1 MVRVLLEVV
10 SMGSAAAQASAALV
24 PAFHVPLDR
33 QLARRAHS
41 PASCCRRRRVH
52 EGDRLSGAASLDHI
66 GFGLRAANGSR
77 YNVPTRDHGALE
89 QWLERPAGIQKRY
102 LDYLIA
108 EQKQV
113 YMLTK
118 DILHKVF

>member
-41 PASCCRRRRVH
+41 PASCRRRRRCARMRQL
-52 EGDRLSGAASLDHI
+52 GGAASLDHI
-66 GFGLRAANGSR
+66 GFGLRAANDSR
-77 YNVPTRDHGALE
+77 CNVPTRDHGALE
-89 QWLERPAGIQKRY
+89 QWLERPVGRLQSKSKPV
-102 LDYLIA
+102 L
-108 EQKQV
+108 E
-113 YMLTK
+113 
-118 DILHKVF
+118 

>member
-66 GFGLRAANGSR
+66 GFGLRAANDSAAMYRLATMEPLNSGSIGLGVGCSLNQNR
-77 YNVPTRDHGALE
+77 
-89 QWLERPAGIQKRY
+89 
-102 LDYLIA
+102 
-108 EQKQV
+108 
-113 YMLTK
+113 
-118 DILHKVF
+118 

>member
-89 QWLERPAGIQKRY
+89 QWLERPVGRLQSKSKPV
-102 LDYLIA
+102 LVLI
-108 EQKQV
+108 
-113 YMLTK
+113 
-118 DILHKVF
+118 